1 MDTAK
6 DQVVPASAAA
16 TPAGASAGDPRPA
29 GTAAGAAPGVQA
41 TSATGTAGATS
52 ADPRG
57 AYAPLSTHLSPILGR
72 YYERSWSHG
81 EGHTLYDTEGR
92 GFLDFA
98 CGIATTSLGHRHPA
112 VTAAIKDQADKLLHV
127 CNALGYLEPV
137 GQLATL
143 LADSCPD
150 PLDTVFFANSG
161 AEVIEA
167 ALKLA
172 RRVTGRPGIIAF
184 RGAFHGRTYGA
195 ASITSSSINYRQ
207 GYEPLLPS
215 VYLTQFPNV
224 YGAFGSDEAAATAGA
239 MAALNTVLNHEIP
252 PSAVAAIIIEPI
264 QGEGGFNPA
273 PVAFLQQLRAL
284 CDEHGIMLICDEVQT
299 GLGRTGKMWAFEYAG
314 IVPDI
319 LCTAKAIANGMPL
332 GAIVTRRELQ
342 ERWGI
347 GAHGTTF
354 GGNPVSCAAGVAVL
368 RTMAEQGLV
377 ANAAARGDELQ
388 AALKALMAQDD
399 RIGDVRGR
407 GLMVGVEFVRDQAT
421 REPDGET
428 CEAMMQACANH
439 GLLVLNCGTHH
450 NVIRFLPPIDVT
462 AEEITTGVRLFADA
476 LRSLARRTA

>member
-1 MDTAK
+1 MDIAK
-6 DQVVPASAAA
+6 DQVVPVSAAA
-16 TPAGASAGDPRPA
+16 SPAGVPTGDPR
-29 GTAAGAAPGVQA
+29 GEFAA
-41 TSATGTAGATS
+41 
-52 ADPRG
+52 
-57 AYAPLSTHLSPILGR
+57 LSSHLSPILGR

-112 VTAAIKDQADKLLHV
+112 VTNAIKDQADKLLHI

-137 GQLATL
+137 GRLATL
-143 LADSCPD
+143 LADACPE

-207 GYEPLLPS
+207 GYEPFLPS

-224 YGAFGSDEAAATAGA
+224 YGAFGGDEAAATSGA
-239 MAALNTVLNHEIP
+239 MAALETVLNHEIP
-252 PSAVAAIIIEPI
+252 PSEVAAIIIEPI

-273 PVAFLQQLRAL
+273 PVLFLQKLRAL
-284 CDEHGIMLICDEVQT
+284 CDEHGIILIFDEVQS
-299 GLGRTGKMWAFEYAG
+299 GVGRTGKMWAFEHAEV
-314 IVPDI
+314 VPDVV
-319 LCTAKAIANGMPL
+319 CVAKAIANGMPL

-342 ERWGI
+342 ERWGV

-354 GGNPVSCAAGVAVL
+354 GGNPVSCAAGVAVME
-368 RTMAEQGLV
+368 TIAKEGLV
-377 ANAAARGDELQ
+377 ANAAARGDQLQ
-388 AALKALMAQDD
+388 TALKALMARDV

-407 GLMVGVEFVRDQAT
+407 GLMVGVEFVRDRAT

-428 CEAMMQACANH
+428 CDALMQACADH

-462 AEEITTGVRLFADA
+462 SEEIATGVRLFADA
-476 LRSLARRTA
+476 LRSVAHSAA

>member
-6 DQVVPASAAA
+6 DQVVPATAAMQ
-16 TPAGASAGDPRPA
+16 AGAPAGDPRPA
-29 GTAAGAAPGVQA
+29 ASASSAESGLAAP
-41 TSATGTAGATS
+41 
-52 ADPRG
+52 DD
-57 AYAPLSTHLSPILGR
+57 YAALSLPHMSPILGR
-72 YYERSWSHG
+72 YYERNWSHG
-81 EGHTLYDTEGR
+81 EGHTLYDSAGR

-98 CGIATTSLGHRHPA
+98 CGIATTSLGHHHPA
-112 VTAAIKDQADKLLHV
+112 VTAAIKDQADKLLHI

-137 GQLATL
+137 ARLATL
-143 LADSCPD
+143 LADACPD

-167 ALKLA
+167 ALKLS

-195 ASITSSSINYRQ
+195 ASITSSSINYRL
-207 GYEPLLPS
+207 GYEPMLPS
-215 VYLTQFPNV
+215 VYLTPFPNV
-224 YGAFGSDEAAATAGA
+224 YRYFGDDEEAATAGA
-239 MAALNTVLNHEIP
+239 MAALRTLLSHEIP

-273 PVAFLQQLRAL
+273 PVSFLRELRAL
-284 CDEHGIMLICDEVQT
+284 CDEHGILLIFDEVQS
-299 GLGRTGKMWAFEYAG
+299 GVARTGKMWAFEHAG
-314 IVPDI
+314 VVPDI
-319 LCTAKAIANGMPL
+319 LCAAKALANGMPI

-342 ERWGI
+342 EKWGV

-354 GGNPVSCAAGVAVL
+354 GGNPVSCAAGVAVM
-368 RTMAEQGLV
+368 TTITEQGLV

-388 AALKALMAQDD
+388 TALRALMAKDD

-407 GLMVGVEFVRDQAT
+407 GLMVGVELVKDRAT
-421 REPDGET
+421 REPDGDL
-428 CEAMMQACANH
+428 CEALMQACADY

-462 AEEITTGVRLFADA
+462 AEEITTGVKLFADA
-476 LRSLARRTA
+476 LRSLPRATA